1 MSANNFKII
10 LILGDRFMSQTMEF
24 KTEVSKLLDIVIH
37 SLYSNKDIFLR
48 ELISNASDAIDK
60 IRYEGLT
67 DQSKYENDT
76 DWKIKLTPNKAAGT
90 LTISDN
96 GIGMDYDEVI
106 NTLGTIANSGTKE
119 FMKMLEE
126 KNAKDAVELIGQF
139 GVGFYSAFMVADK
152 VTVITRKA
160 GQEKGVKWESEAAGT
175 FEIGEALR
183 ANRGTDIILHLK
195 EDDKK
200 YLDEWTLRDLVSKYS
215 DYIEHPIVMDIER
228 PKKDEEG
235 KPLEEKEIKE
245 EVLNSR
251 KAIWL
256 RNKSEITQ
264 EEYNDF
270 YKHITHDYSDP
281 LKTIHFKVEGTHEF
295 AGLLYIPKMKPF
307 DIIYKEYKSG
317 PMLYVKRV
325 QIMEHCEELF
335 PPYLRFV
342 KGVVESNDLPLNIS
356 REILQNNRLIEVMR
370 KNITKRVLDALT
382 EMKNKEYDTYVSFYK
397 EFGRILKEGLHFEYD
412 KKENIADLVLAEST
426 ATEDGKYT
434 TFADYVS
441 RMKEG
446 QNDIYYI
453 LSASRAEAMASPY
466 MEGLTNKG
474 YEVLILTDDIDDIV
488 ISALGE
494 YKGKQ
499 FKSVVK
505 GDINLT
511 DEEKAAKEKK
521 TEELSSILGF
531 IKEQLKDKVADVR
544 LSSRLTDSPVCLV
557 RGETDFDPHIEQIM
571 KAMGQAYMA
580 AKRTMEINA
589 EHPLFVKLNEV
600 YNADK
605 ENPVLK
611 EYVDL
616 LYDEALILE
625 GAKPVDAGL
634 FAKRVAS
641 LMLKGL
647 E

>member
-1 MSANNFKII
+1 MSANNFINHI
-10 LILGDRFMSQTMEF
+10 ILGDIFMAQTMEF

-60 IRYEGLT
+60 VRYEGLT

-76 DWKIKLTPNKAAGT
+76 NWKIKLTPNKSAGT

-160 GQEKGVKWESEAAGT
+160 GHEKGVKWESQADGKFDIDEAV
-175 FEIGEALR
+175 R
-183 ANRGTDIILHLK
+183 PSRGTDIILHLK
-195 EDDKK
+195 EDDKS
-200 YLDEWTLRDLVSKYS
+200 YLDEWTIRDLVSKYS

-228 PKKDEEG
+228 PKRDEEG
-235 KPLEEKEIKE
+235 KETGEKEVKE
-245 EVLNSR
+245 EVLNSQ

-256 RNKSEITQ
+256 KNKSEISE
-264 EEYNDF
+264 EEYNEF

-356 REILQNNRLIEVMR
+356 REILQNNKLIEVMR

-382 EMKNKEYDTYVSFYK
+382 DMKNKEYEKYVSFFK
-397 EFGRILKEGLHFEYD
+397 EFGRILKEGLHFEFE

-426 ATEDGKYT
+426 STEDGKYT
-434 TFADYVS
+434 TFAEYVE

-453 LSASRAEAMASPY
+453 LAPTKAEAMVSPY

-488 ISALGE
+488 ISALRE
-494 YKGKQ
+494 YKGKT

-505 GDINLT
+505 GDMNLT
-511 DEEKAAKEKK
+511 DEEKAEKEKK
-521 TEELSSILGF
+521 SEELSSILTY
-531 IKEQLKDKVADVR
+531 IKEQLKDKIADVR

-557 RGETDFDPHIEQIM
+557 RGENDFDPHMEQLM
-571 KAMGQAYMA
+571 KAMGQSFMA
-580 AKRTMEINA
+580 SKRTMEVNA
-589 EHPLFVKLNEV
+589 DHPLFVKINELF
-600 YNADK
+600 NKDK
-605 ENPVLK
+605 ESEILK

-625 GAKPVDAGL
+625 GAKPVDASL
-634 FAKRVAS
+634 FTKRVAN
-641 LMLKGL
+641 LMIKGL

>member
-1 MSANNFKII
+1 MSANNFINHI
-10 LILGDRFMSQTMEF
+10 ILGDIFMAQTMEF

-60 IRYEGLT
+60 VRYEGLT

-76 DWKIKLTPNKAAGT
+76 NWKIKLTPNKSAGT

-160 GQEKGVKWESEAAGT
+160 GHEKGVKWESQADGKFDIDEAV
-175 FEIGEALR
+175 R
-183 ANRGTDIILHLK
+183 PSRGTDIILHLK
-195 EDDKK
+195 EDDKS
-200 YLDEWTLRDLVSKYS
+200 YLDEWTIRDLVSKYS

-228 PKKDEEG
+228 PKRDEEG
-235 KPLEEKEIKE
+235 KETGEKEVKE
-245 EVLNSR
+245 EVLNSQ

-256 RNKSEITQ
+256 KNKSEISE
-264 EEYNDF
+264 EEYNEF

-356 REILQNNRLIEVMR
+356 REILQNNKLIEVMR

-382 EMKNKEYDTYVSFYK
+382 DMKNKEYEKYVSFFK
-397 EFGRILKEGLHFEYD
+397 EFGRILKEGLHFEFE

-426 ATEDGKYT
+426 STEDGKYT
-434 TFADYVS
+434 TFAEYVE

-453 LSASRAEAMASPY
+453 LAPTKAEAMASPY

-488 ISALGE
+488 ISGLRE
-494 YKGKQ
+494 YKGKT

-505 GDINLT
+505 GDMNLT
-511 DEEKAAKEKK
+511 DEEKAEKEKK
-521 TEELSSILGF
+521 SEELSSILTY
-531 IKEQLKDKVADVR
+531 IKEQLKDKIADVR

-557 RGETDFDPHIEQIM
+557 RGENDFDPHMEQLM
-571 KAMGQAYMA
+571 KAMGQSFMA
-580 AKRTMEINA
+580 SKRTMEVNA
-589 EHPLFVKLNEV
+589 DHPLFVKINELF
-600 YNADK
+600 NKDK
-605 ENPVLK
+605 ESEVLK

-625 GAKPVDAGL
+625 GAKPVDASL
-634 FAKRVAS
+634 FTKRVAN
-641 LMLKGL
+641 LMIKGL